1 MSRPSVCPECGNE
14 LGSYDQTCQK
24 CGKALS
30 YDVDQGA
37 VGCAVCGAQIS
48 AYTETC
54 PECGESGY
62 PALRPRK
69 GRKFKGSPALEGHT
83 DAPEEA

>member
-1 MSRPSVCPECGNE
+1 MKLTECPDCGTPLNE
-14 LGSYDQTCQK
+14 GDQTCQK

-30 YDVDQGA
+30 FDPAEPGVH
-37 VGCAVCGAQIS
+37 CRVCDTEIG

-54 PECGESGY
+54 PNCGETGY

-69 GRKFKGSPALEGHT
+69 GKGFKGSPALEEGT
-83 DAPEEA
+83 EK